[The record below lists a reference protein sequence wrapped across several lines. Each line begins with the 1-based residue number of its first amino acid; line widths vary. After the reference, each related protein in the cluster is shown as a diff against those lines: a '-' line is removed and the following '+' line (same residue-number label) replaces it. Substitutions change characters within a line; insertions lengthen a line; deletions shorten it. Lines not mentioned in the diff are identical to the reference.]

1 MMRKETEGKTP
12 DALTAASVTVAWVI
26 VANKPFY
33 PPTIWYVV
41 GNGVE
46 AAWLSILSMPFFLAI
61 PFIARRSSLLAR
73 IALPVIGTVDT
84 ICETKLFG
92 TGSGTELFFA
102 ACIMLVALSFRAGE
116 KLWQIGLTG
125 FVFAGFLTT
134 RYLIGAPLH
143 VWSTDDLAK
152 LFNLNAFAVACL
164 TAFIALRYAG
174 LRGQDHASGTSPS

>member
-1 MMRKETEGKTP
+1 MSGPAKDGTM

-33 PPTIWYVV
+33 PPTIWWVV

-46 AAWLSILSMPFFLAI
+46 AACWSVLSMPFFLAI
-61 PFIARRSSLLAR
+61 PFIAKKSPFAAR
-73 IALPVIGTVDT
+73 LALPVIGTVDT
-84 ICETKLFG
+84 VLETKLFG
-92 TGSGTELFFA
+92 TQSGTELFFA

-125 FVFAGFLTT
+125 FVFASFLVT
-134 RYLIGAPLH
+134 RYLIGDALH
-143 VWSTDDLAK
+143 IWSPQDLAK

-164 TAFIALRYAG
+164 TAFIALRYSG
-174 LRGQDHASGTSPS
+174 IRGEDHSSGTRPS